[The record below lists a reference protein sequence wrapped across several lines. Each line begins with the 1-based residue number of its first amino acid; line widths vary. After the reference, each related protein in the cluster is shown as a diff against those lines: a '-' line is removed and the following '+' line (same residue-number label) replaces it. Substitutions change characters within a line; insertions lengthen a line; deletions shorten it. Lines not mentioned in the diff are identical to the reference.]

1 MVVIS
6 ALAEIGFPGLT
17 DYVGSLPA
25 AERSQALADLDSL
38 QRKRY
43 GAGLSR
49 INEEP
54 VPAVRYDYQGED
66 LEDIAREMA
75 QAPSRSRG

>member
-1 MVVIS
+1 MIERNMATSIYVI
-6 ALAEIGFPGLT
+6 LFHDDP
-17 DYVGSLPA
+17 
-25 AERSQALADLDSL
+25 QALADIDSL

-49 INEEP
+49 ISEEP
-54 VPAVRYDYQGED
+54 VPAVQYDYQGEE
-66 LEDIAREMA
+66 LEDVAREMA